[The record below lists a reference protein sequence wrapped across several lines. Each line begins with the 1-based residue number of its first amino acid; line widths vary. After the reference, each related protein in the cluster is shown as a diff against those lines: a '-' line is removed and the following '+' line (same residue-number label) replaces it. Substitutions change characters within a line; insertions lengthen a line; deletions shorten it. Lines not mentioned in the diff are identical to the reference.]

1 MKKFARLLKKEFKR
15 IFTNRVV
22 MLVFFGA
29 PLLYGLLFVH
39 MYEKGKITEMP
50 VLIVDEDHSPLSAKF
65 IDALDDNE
73 NLLVADIRFQKANL
87 SSEMPSKEYVSVIS
101 IPDGFESAV
110 LQKRYPELQVDM
122 NLTNLVTANF
132 ATRAIQTV
140 MSTLS
145 AGMEMETL
153 KKTGIAPAYAAQ
165 LYEPFK
171 VSYNRLYNPA
181 GNYKELMMPGIL
193 GTVMQQV
200 LFLALALV
208 FARDFE
214 DDYFRKLV
222 EASRWAVYHLLL
234 KITPFVLL
242 SALLWLVIGM
252 FFPLFKIGMPVFTI
266 PMLALV
272 VLFNLACMCMG
283 MLFSLILPS
292 QLKATEFLMVLATPS
307 FLLSGYTWPT
317 EAMPVVVQR
326 FADLIPLTHFL
337 HGFRKAAVYGGMLQD
352 IAYQLW
358 ALGLIALVCLLLAL
372 VMLQWKINRVRR
384 KKKPLHTI
392 ALSESC

>member
-1 MKKFARLLKKEFKR
+1 MKKFTRLLRKEFKR

-29 PLLYGLLFVH
+29 PLVYGLLFVY

-50 VLIVDEDHSPLSAKF
+50 VLIVDEDHSPLSAKI

-73 NLLVADIRFQKANL
+73 NLRVADIRYQKENL
-87 SSEMPSKEYVSVIS
+87 YAEMPSKEYVSVIT
-101 IPDGFESAV
+101 IPGGFESAV
-110 LQKRYPELQVDM
+110 LQKRYPELLVDM

-140 MSTLS
+140 MGSMS
-145 AGMEMETL
+145 AGVEMETM
-153 KKTGIAPAYAAQ
+153 KKGGMNPQYAAQ

-171 VSYNRLYNPA
+171 VNYNRMYNPA
-181 GNYKELMMPGIL
+181 GNYKELMMPGIF

-222 EASRWAVYHLLL
+222 KSSRWAIYHVIL
-234 KITPFVLL
+234 KITPFVFL
-242 SALLWLVIGM
+242 SAALWMIIGL
-252 FFPLFKIGMPVFTI
+252 FFPVFNIGMPVFTL
-266 PMLALV
+266 PMLVLV
-272 VLFNLACMCMG
+272 GMFTLACMGMG
-283 MLFSLILPS
+283 MVFSLILPS

-317 EAMPVVVQR
+317 EAMPVLVQR
-326 FADLIPLTHFL
+326 FADIIPLTHFL
-337 HGFRKAAVYGGMLQD
+337 RGFRTAAVYGGTLND
-352 IAYQLW
+352 IRSQLW
-358 ALGLIALVCLLLAL
+358 ALGWIALVCLLVMLAI
-372 VMLQWKINRVRR
+372 LQWKIYRVR
-384 KKKPLHTI
+384 KTGAKMIFT
-392 ALSESC
+392 A

>member
-1 MKKFARLLKKEFKR
+1 MRKFTRLLKKEFKR

-29 PLLYGLLFVH
+29 PLLYGFLFVH

-50 VLIVDEDHSPLSAKF
+50 VLIVDEDHSPLSAKI
-65 IDALDDNE
+65 IDALNDNE
-73 NLLVADIRFQKANL
+73 NLLVADIRYQKGSLTA
-87 SSEMPSKEYVSVIS
+87 EMPSKEYVAVITVM
-101 IPDGFESAV
+101 DGFESAV

-145 AGMEMETL
+145 AGIEMETM
-153 KKTGIAPAYAAQ
+153 KKAGIAPQYAAQ

-222 EASRWAVYHLLL
+222 KANRWAVYHLLL
-234 KITPFVLL
+234 KIMPFIGL
-242 SALLWLVIGM
+242 SSLLWLMISM

-266 PMLALV
+266 PMLVLV
-272 VLFNLACMCMG
+272 VMFTLACMLMG
-283 MLFSLILPS
+283 MLFSLVLPS

-317 EAMPVVVQR
+317 EAMPLLVQR

-337 HGFRKAAVYGGMLQD
+337 HGFRKAAVYGGTIQD
-352 IAYQLW
+352 IAHQLW
-358 ALGLIALVCLLLAL
+358 ALGLIALFCLLLML
-372 VMLQWKINRVRR
+372 VLLQWKINRVRR
-384 KKKPLHTI
+384 KKTPSPI
-392 ALSESC
+392 MA